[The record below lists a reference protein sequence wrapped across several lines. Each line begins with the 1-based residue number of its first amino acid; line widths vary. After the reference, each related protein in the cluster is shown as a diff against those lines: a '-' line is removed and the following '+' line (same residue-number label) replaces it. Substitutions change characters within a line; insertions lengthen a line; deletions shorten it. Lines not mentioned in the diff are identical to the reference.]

1 MSIHN
6 INPFLFGLYYNPFIT
21 YKCRLASQANAGSYP
36 AQAKLKSILTNV
48 LEELPD
54 APLYY
59 SVHELSKTLK
69 TNPPAQDLFRSALV
83 NAGEPQCCVRWPCA
97 WSASI

>member
-1 MSIHN
+1 M
-6 INPFLFGLYYNPFIT
+6 
-21 YKCRLASQANAGSYP
+21 QANAASYP

-48 LEELPD
+48 AEELPD

-83 NAGEPQCCVRWPCA
+83 NAGAPQLLSCIPRWAC
-97 WSASI
+97 SL